1 MSNTVL
7 TADIIAKEAVMILD
21 NELVMAKKVFRGYEE
36 DFSKKPNGYK
46 VGETITIRKPTDFV
60 VRDGAVMDTQDVVEG
75 STSITVNKRKGIDF
89 KFTSQ
94 DLTLK
99 IEDLS
104 ERVIKP
110 AMVQL
115 ANQIDTDLMGLYKDI
130 PSWLGSPASPI
141 NSYADFAKAPER
153 MDEYANPTDGRVAV
167 LSPAD
172 HWGLLGSQT
181 GLYIQDAAKGA
192 YRKGALGMIGGVD
205 TYMSQ
210 NVPTHTVGAAD
221 ATSAKA
227 DTAFSTGDGL
237 TAATAG
243 LSANYEDV
251 KDLGYMYLST
261 DGWDASTLKAGDV
274 LEIAD
279 VFAVNPVTKATLG
292 FKKQFVVVEDT
303 VTANGTDTAVK
314 ISPPIIASGAFKNVS
329 AAPTDGKVITKVG
342 TGGTSY
348 RQNMVFHKNA
358 FALVTVPLVSP
369 PGAVDVARRSY
380 KGTNVR
386 VIPVYDGV
394 NDESAWRLDVLYG
407 VKTIDPRLAHRLSG
421 TSS

>member
-1 MSNTVL
+1 MANTTL
-7 TADIIAKEAVMILD
+7 TADIIAKEAVMLLD
-21 NELVMAKKVFRGYEE
+21 NELVMAKKVFRGYENE
-36 DFSKKPNGYK
+36 FDKKVNGYK
-46 VGETITIRKPTDFV
+46 VGETISIRKPTDFT
-60 VRDGAVMDTQDVVEG
+60 VRDGAVMNVQDVVEG
-75 STSITVNKRKGIDF
+75 KTTITVDKRKGVDF

-99 IEDLS
+99 IGELS

-115 ANQIDTDLMGLYKDI
+115 ANQIDTDLMNLYKDI
-130 PSWLGSPASPI
+130 PSWLGTPASPI

-153 MDEYANPTDGRVAV
+153 MDEYANPADGRAAV

-181 GLYIQDAAKGA
+181 SLYIQDAAKGA
-192 YRKGALGMIGGVD
+192 YRKGSLGEIGGVD

-210 NVPTHTVGAAD
+210 NVPTHVVGAA
-221 ATSAKA
+221 
-227 DTAFSTGDGL
+227 
-237 TAATAG
+237 ATASAVTDAPAG
-243 LSANYEDV
+243 QGVLSTTYEAT
-251 KDLGYMYLST
+251 KDTGYMYLST
-261 DGWDASTLKAGDV
+261 DGWDASSLKAGDV

-279 VFAVNPVTKATLG
+279 VYAVNPVTKATLS
-292 FKKQFVVVEDT
+292 FKKQFVVMEDT
-303 VTANGTDTAVK
+303 VTASGDTAIK
-314 ISPPIIASGAFKNVS
+314 ISPPIIPTGAFKNVS
-329 AAPTDGKVITKVG
+329 AAPTDGKAITKVG

-348 RQNMVFHKNA
+348 RQNLVFHKNA
-358 FALVTVPLVSP
+358 FALVSVPLVSP
-369 PGAVDVARRSY
+369 PGAVDVSRQTY
-380 KGTNVR
+380 KGTSVR

-421 TSS
+421 TN